1 MNLLKNS
8 KEIDYKKTATSI
20 VKFNFTLFFSS
31 KFHICKRKILKC
43 ITRKIYLLSRIIYF
57 CKFLKCKCFWISE
70 YYNDSTHK
78 KFWFRHSFLTYTS
91 KQGHHWWTH
100 EHQACPQQEA
110 EMRPQSFPF
119 RWTNNY
125 SLEKKW
131 RMVEFWKRQVWVFWE
146 IDMKIEF
153 CSWSL
158 CE

>member
-1 MNLLKNS
+1 MNPLKNS

-78 KFWFRHSFLTYTS
+78 KVLIPPSLFDIHIQTRASLMDPWAPSMPSTRSWNETPVLSFQVNSIIIFWRKSEKWLSFERD
-91 KQGHHWWTH
+91 KC
-100 EHQACPQQEA
+100 E
-110 EMRPQSFPF
+110 FF
-119 RWTNNY
+119 
-125 SLEKKW
+125 EK
-131 RMVEFWKRQVWVFWE
+131 
-146 IDMKIEF
+146 
-153 CSWSL
+153 
-158 CE
+158 